1 MKDYG
6 LMTNLSEFL
15 TESVSDQLAKP
26 LTAIAEA
33 AVNVSKHLPFAL
45 GKVGRLNPFG
55 EEQTKIDVFANDVF
69 ATSLLGSSVVGEVAS
84 EELERP
90 KTGTGSLHA
99 TMDPLD
105 GSSNISTNNPLG
117 SIFGIYSSPLPC
129 SGESMVAAA
138 YVTYGPMLT
147 FTFSAGDGVHRFAA
161 VEAVSGK
168 EFVLIDERIRLP
180 NEAEV
185 YGFGGLRREWIG
197 PVETFVGSL
206 EARGMKLRYGGTF
219 VGDFNQVLRYGG
231 IFAYPALKNR
241 PRGKLRLLY
250 EVAPIAFIVKQAGG
264 SASDGVK
271 DVLSLK
277 PSSLA
282 ETCPAYLG
290 NKSLVEEL
298 ERALSGRR

>member
-1 MKDYG
+1 
-6 LMTNLSEFL
+6 MTNLSEFFS
-15 TESVSDQLAKP
+15 ESVSDQLAKP

-33 AVNVSKHLPFAL
+33 AFNVSKHLPFAM
-45 GKVGRLNPFG
+45 GKAGRFNPFG
-55 EEQTKIDVFANDVF
+55 EEQTKIDVFSNDVF
-69 ATSLLGSSVVGEVAS
+69 ATSLLGTSIVAEVAS

-117 SIFGIYSSPLPC
+117 SIFGFYSSPLPC
-129 SGESMVAAA
+129 SGKGMVAAA
-138 YVTYGPMLT
+138 FVTYGPMLT

-161 VEAVSGK
+161 VEGVNGK

-180 NEAEV
+180 DEAGV
-185 YGFGGLRREWIG
+185 YGFGGLRREWIE
-197 PVETFVGSL
+197 PVESFVGSL
-206 EARGMKLRYGGTF
+206 ERRGMKLRYGGTF

-250 EVAPIAFIVKQAGG
+250 EVAPMAFIVKQAGG
-264 SASDGVK
+264 LASDGAM
-271 DVLSLK
+271 DILSLE

-290 NKSLVEEL
+290 NTSLVREL
-298 ERALSGRR
+298 ERELSRRR